1 MRSDR
6 PRSPHR
12 LRRSTQAR
20 SPYATTS
27 SLGAREVRRACE
39 LQPDFRARARD
50 RPRPFVWR
58 HRENLGTFA
67 SSLTGPLA
75 TSACRRLGHALARRP
90 HRPPRR
96 WLRAS
101 TPRASSPH
109 ASWPGRQ
116 LAPQPHCGLFGLD
129 LTAHYFCCCTKTK
142 NILCLVVDIA
152 QTINNRDFN
161 YSHSPILTAIGK
173 RARQHQ
179 EKTGRV
185 V

>member
-75 TSACRRLGHALARRP
+75 TSTSRRLGRALARRP
-90 HRPPRR
+90 HRPRR
-96 WLRAS
+96 WLRRAS
-101 TPRASSPH
+101 SPRASSPR
-109 ASWPGRQ
+109 ASW
-116 LAPQPHCGLFGLD
+116 LAQVQASRIAAYLD
-129 LTAHYFCCCTKTK
+129 LGLTAHYSVVARRPFS
-142 NILCLVVDIA
+142 LVVDIA
-152 QTINNRDFN
+152 QTIKNCSTNNKEQ
-161 YSHSPILTAIGK
+161 TK
-173 RARQHQ
+173 RLITPTQIHF
-179 EKTGRV
+179 
-185 V
+185 